1 MRLLLCIFAT
11 LVLAAPARRT
21 PPPRYPAEVTAD
33 SLYDARAID
42 SLFAFSGAMIA
53 RARAQGDSV
62 LLGRMTYH
70 RGRARL
76 ALRDV
81 RAGEELDRALAIATT
96 LDDSTGRMHA
106 LGLKAFVAVNQG
118 QFESSIA
125 LNEERIAL
133 ARALKR
139 RGSEGWGHLLI
150 GYAELYLEHPSRSV
164 TEYEEAWRAFGDAGR
179 PREQLTASIGLG
191 RALDR
196 LGRYDE
202 ARASY
207 QRAWL
212 TARELGDL
220 GQEAD
225 VINNLGTIELEHGA
239 LSLAS
244 DYFHRAYEIKR
255 ELKSFDIAN
264 TTKNVAQVDRMI
276 GRHAHAESTLVEA
289 LAMNNQGMLDASMAI
304 ELGRLRNDQG
314 RFAGAARCFRDVI
327 ARGATVPVKF
337 RMEAITDLAAS
348 LTGLDSIPAAVAVM
362 DGEFPRLAVEAPS
375 IWRAEAYLA
384 WSRGLRTHG
393 QVARAR
399 DAARHGWQDA
409 EARRDSSLIVTSA
422 AEMSLCERS
431 LGDDAGAYAWFQRAR
446 GAFEVSK
453 SAGDF
458 QWREA
463 QRALLA
469 RALIES
475 GDVLRAYPADVSDE
489 DRARSHFDFL
499 QDVYSRTLLER
510 VTDPRRF
517 ADIDPGLARPVTS
530 LEMQRNV
537 LAPGECLFAVN
548 AGETHVYVYAMT
560 RDRFHARVI
569 DQPRVLAGRF
579 RNFARL
585 NARPPADGVD
595 LDGVTASLGREVF
608 GDAAG
613 LIRASSTIYAAI
625 DGSLAGA
632 PFETLVC
639 PGETDPLLVAHDVV
653 RVPSAAFLRYL
664 RAGTSK
670 APATSSLLAV
680 ASGAPVLP
688 GAQREVDHLASRYG
702 ARREVDPSRDVF
714 LAGLSEVDAV
724 HVASHVHVD
733 SERPWNSGIQIR
745 AGISA
750 PDAGATANDGENP
763 LLFSPSDSSQIAAGL
778 PVDPYVRA
786 SEIANRRIGARL
798 VVLSAC
804 ESALGRAAFA
814 EGVLGIASSFVSAGS
829 RTVVASLWPVDD
841 RTTTDLMKSF
851 YRELAAGK
859 SVAAALRAAQL
870 AEREKRPDPFY
881 WAGFVVIG
889 DGDVS
894 LALSDSRSGLQLA
907 ALLTGLTLVLSVPW
921 VVWRRRVRRGRIA
934 P

>member
-1 MRLLLCIFAT
+1 MRFLLCILAT
-11 LVLAAPARRT
+11 LVLAAPTRH
-21 PPPRYPAEVTAD
+21 PSSPRYPAEATAD
-33 SLYDARAID
+33 SLYDIHAVD
-42 SLFAFSGAMIA
+42 SLFAFSGRMIA
-53 RARAQGDSV
+53 RARAAGDSV

-76 ALRDV
+76 ALRDA
-81 RAGEELDRALAIATT
+81 RAAGDLDRALAIATA

-118 QFESSIA
+118 QFELSIA

-150 GYAELYLEHPSRSV
+150 GYAELYRENATRAVP
-164 TEYEEAWRAFGDAGR
+164 EYEEAWRAFGDAGR

-212 TARELGDL
+212 TARELGDRS
-220 GQEAD
+220 QEAD
-225 VINNLGTIELEHGA
+225 AINNLGTIELEHGT

-264 TTKNVAQVDRMI
+264 VTRNVSIVDRMI
-276 GRHAHAESTLVEA
+276 GRYAHAESTLAEA
-289 LAMNNQGMLDASMAI
+289 LALNNQGMLDAAMAI

-314 RFAGAARCFRDVI
+314 RFAGGARCFRDVLD
-327 ARGATVPVKF
+327 RGAAVPIKF
-337 RMEAITDLAAS
+337 RIEAVTHMAES
-348 LTGLDSIPAAVAVM
+348 LTGMDSIPAAVAAM
-362 DGEFPRLAVEAPS
+362 DHEFPRLASERPS
-375 IWRAEAYLA
+375 IWRADAYLA
-384 WSRGLRTHG
+384 WSRALRADG
-393 QVARAR
+393 QVTRAR
-399 DAARHGWQDA
+399 DAARVAWQDA
-409 EARRDSSLIVTSA
+409 VARQDSSLMVTGA
-422 AEMSLCERS
+422 AEVSLCERA
-431 LGDDAGAYAWFQRAR
+431 LGDDAFAYAWFQRAH
-446 GAFEVSK
+446 GAFDAS
-453 SAGDF
+453 SNAGDF

-463 QRALLA
+463 RRAMLA
-469 RALIES
+469 LALVES
-475 GDVLRAYPADVSDE
+475 GDVLRAHPASEHSDV
-489 DRARSHFDFL
+489 RARAHFDFL
-499 QDVYSRTLLER
+499 QNVYSRTLLER

-517 ADIDPGLARPVTS
+517 NDIDPALARPVTS
-530 LEMQRNV
+530 LEMQRDV
-537 LAPGECLFAVN
+537 LAPGECFFAVN
-548 AGETHVYVYAMT
+548 AGKKAIYVFAMT
-560 RDRFHARVI
+560 REQFRSGVI
-569 DQPRVLAGRF
+569 QQPGPLTARF
-579 RNFARL
+579 RAFARL

-595 LDGVTASLGREVF
+595 LDGVTASLGHALLDDVDDLVR
-608 GDAAG
+608 G
-613 LIRASSTIYAAI
+613 SNTIYAAI

-639 PGETDPLLVAHDVV
+639 PGETGPLLLAHDVV
-653 RVPSAAFLRYL
+653 RVPSAAFLRHL
-664 RAGTSK
+664 RARA
-670 APATSSLLAV
+670 APAPASSTLLAI
-680 ASGAPVLP
+680 ASGTPVLP
-688 GAQREVDHLASRYG
+688 GARREVDNLASRYG
-702 ARREVDPSRDVF
+702 ARRCVDPSRDVF
-714 LAGLSEVDAV
+714 LAGLADVDAV
-724 HVASHVHVD
+724 HVASHVHID

-745 AGISA
+745 AQARG
-750 PDAGATANDGENP
+750 PDAASNTGDDP
-763 LLFSPSDSSQIAAGL
+763 LVFSSSDSSQIAAGL

-786 SEIANRRIGARL
+786 SEIASHHVGARL

-841 RTTTDLMKSF
+841 RTTTHLMKGF
-851 YRELAAGK
+851 YHELAAGK
-859 SVAAALRAAQL
+859 PVAAALRAAQL

-889 DGDVS
+889 DGDVT
-894 LALSDSRSGLQLA
+894 LALSQSRARLPLI
-907 ALLTGLTLVLSVPW
+907 ALLTGLTLVLSLPW
-921 VVWRRRVRRGRIA
+921 VVWRRRVRRGRIT